1 MAVNCL
7 LGNNFSNMNR
17 KPLNSIDEVI
27 KILDLIV
34 EESIQKEDTLGYFAV
49 LYRRVTI
56 EVKEGIEANRFE
68 DGQRMEKLDVIF
80 AQRYIDAYYNW
91 KDGKAVTSSWEKA
104 FKQAKNNQLLVIQ
117 HLLLGMN
124 AHINLDLGIAA
135 AEVSEPGKINRIE
148 NDFNQINQV
157 LSSLVEEVQGNLS
170 SIWPFLRKI
179 LLLSGKIDNFIVDF
193 SMKLARNG
201 AWKFATDIANNDRLE
216 WPEQISIRDQ
226 KVAKIEQMVTRPRK
240 WIQFIIWIIRLS
252 EKGTVAEKIEKLTR

>member
-1 MAVNCL
+1 M
-7 LGNNFSNMNR
+7 
-17 KPLNSIDEVI
+17 
-27 KILDLIV
+27 
-34 EESIQKEDTLGYFAV
+34 
-49 LYRRVTI
+49 
-56 EVKEGIEANRFE
+56 
-68 DGQRMEKLDVIF
+68 
-80 AQRYIDAYYNW
+80 
-91 KDGKAVTSSWEKA
+91 EKA

-117 HLLLGMN
+117 HLLLGIN

-170 SIWPFLRKI
+170 SIWPFLQKI
-179 LLLSGKIDNFIVDF
+179 LSLSGKIDNFVIDF
-193 SMKLARNG
+193 SMKLARDG
-201 AWKFATDIANNDRLE
+201 AWKFATDIANHDRLE

-226 KVAKIEQMVTRPRK
+226 KVAKIEQIIIRPRK